1 MVSLQSG
8 IFPWFDYEL
17 SLPSTDLYIPPYVSG
32 LSSYIH
38 DLRLAPII
46 YDDPDIMT
54 ALFNASRVFAY
65 AYYIHPKMFS
75 KTSKYSLFV
84 PLNTPFITEAFNL
97 AVHPGFG
104 AADKLGRTESR
115 SALERITSLHMVNYR
130 LEPEPLLHTESTI
143 ESLGGIFYIDRNKIN
158 KDPSNCIEY
167 VMTFPHATLFFI
179 THEIK
184 YDDV

>member
-17 SLPSTDLYIPPYVSG
+17 SLPSTDFYIPPYVSG

-54 ALFNASRVFAY
+54 ALYNASRAFAY

-75 KTSKYSLFV
+75 KTSRYSLFV
-84 PLNTPFITEAFNL
+84 PLDTPFITQAFNS

-104 AADKLGRTESR
+104 AADKLGRIESR

-130 LEPEPLLHTESTI
+130 IEPEPFLKSDSTV
-143 ESLGGIFYIDRNKIN
+143 ESLGGIFFINHGMVNKEPEN
-158 KDPSNCIEY
+158 RIEY

-184 YDDV
+184 NSY

>member
-8 IFPWFDYEL
+8 LFPWFDYEL

-38 DLRLAPII
+38 DLRLAPIV

-54 ALFNASRVFAY
+54 ALFNASRAFAY

-75 KTSKYSLFV
+75 KTSRYSLFV
-84 PLNTPFITEAFNL
+84 PLNSPFIQEAFNA
-97 AVHPGFG
+97 AVQPGFG
-104 AADKLGRTESR
+104 AADKLGRIASR
-115 SALERITSLHMVNYR
+115 SALERITSYHMINYR
-130 LEPEPLLHTESTI
+130 IEPEPFLKSESTV
-143 ESLGGIFYIDRNKIN
+143 ESLGGIFFVHYGIVN
-158 KDPSNCIEY
+158 KDPSNKIEY

-179 THEIK
+179 TREIIL
-184 YDDV
+184 

>member
-17 SLPSTDLYIPPYVSG
+17 SLPSTDLYIPPYVNG

-54 ALFNASRVFAY
+54 ALFNASRTFAY